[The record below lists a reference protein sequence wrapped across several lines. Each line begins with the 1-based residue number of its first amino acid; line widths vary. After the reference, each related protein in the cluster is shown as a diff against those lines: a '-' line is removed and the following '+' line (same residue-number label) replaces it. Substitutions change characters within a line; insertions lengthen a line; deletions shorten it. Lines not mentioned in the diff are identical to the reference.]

1 MKIIIED
8 GKKKTEIITTP
19 IVENGKKGEKVK
31 IDFSPALNMKAKAS
45 RRRDAQLGLA
55 IVNALWGCNMENADE
70 KICESSKQKRKEAK
84 DE

>member
-31 IDFSPALNMKAKAS
+31 IDFSPALNMKAQS
-45 RRRDAQLGLA
+45 SSRRDARLGLA
-55 IVNALWGCNMENADE
+55 IVNALWGCNVANADE
-70 KICESSKQKRKEAK
+70 IICESSKQKRKEAK

>member
-31 IDFSPALNMKAKAS
+31 IDFSPALDMKAKSS
-45 RRRDAQLGLA
+45 RRRDARLGLA
-55 IVNALWGCNMENADE
+55 IVNALWGCNVANADE

>member
-45 RRRDAQLGLA
+45 GRRDARLGLA
-55 IVNALWGCNMENADE
+55 IVKALWGCDVANADE